1 MRVLGI
7 DPGLSGGLAV
17 LDEERGVP
25 SLADLV
31 DMPTTVY
38 GKGRGIDGRELSGLL
53 REWSPDMAVIE
64 SVHAMPKQGVSSTF
78 AFGRGVG
85 IVVGCLLF
93 AGIPF
98 VEVTPQVWQK
108 AILAG
113 VPGDGKTRAFTW
125 AWSMF
130 PDAELKTERGRMLD
144 GRSDALAL
152 AWFGLGRKA
161 A

>member
-38 GKGRGIDGRELSGLL
+38 GKGRGIDGRELAGLL

-85 IVVGCLLF
+85 IVVGCLLS

-98 VEVTPQVWQK
+98 VEVTPRVWQK

-113 VPGDGKTRAFTW
+113 VPGDGKKRAFTW
-125 AWSMF
+125 AWSAF
-130 PDAELKTERGRMLD
+130 PGASLRTARGKVLD
-144 GRSDALAL
+144 GRADALGL
-152 AWFGLGRKA
+152 AWDGLRRNA